1 MLKFVLV
8 RMDLGA
14 AQALVFAWKLNR
26 FGHLLESQASD
37 ISQLLAAS
45 GAMVVY
51 PMLTAGAN
59 CVAIW
64 ALQEEY
70 ESSIDYHK
78 IIMDKTCSTNYHSSH
93 PISLILF

>member
-14 AQALVFAWKLNR
+14 AQALVFAWKLDR
-26 FGHLLESQASD
+26 FGNLLEGQAPD
-37 ISQLLAAS
+37 ISQFLAAS

-64 ALQEEY
+64 ALKY
-70 ESSIDYHK
+70 RWPH
-78 IIMDKTCSTNYHSSH
+78 
-93 PISLILF
+93 